1 MRFPFLA
8 SFCALLL
15 PLTAH
20 AQDLI
25 SVRGSTVVARAL
37 AVALPALEKAHNI
50 KINFVAETAGLD
62 LADKL
67 GREVFDIALYTRRI
81 SAQETALRPDKRFVE
96 TLIGRQAVVIV
107 VPDQIWNSGL
117 RALTKEQF
125 RGIYEG
131 DIKNWK
137 EVGGPD
143 RPITYFNREAGR
155 GIWDLYMIF
164 LYGDVRRAP
173 LSKADTLNDA
183 NEIRNAVEFNGGSI
197 SILEHGELKGE
208 HIHALG
214 VKLED
219 GTVVDPTPDNIA
231 VGKYELSRPLYI
243 VTGKNPTGKIRELIE
258 FMLDKE
264 GQECV
269 AKAGHLPLSA
279 FDKKR

>member
-1 MRFPFLA
+1 MAFSA
-8 SFCALLL
+8 Q
-15 PLTAH
+15 

-25 SVRGSTVVARAL
+25 SIRGSTVVARAL
-37 AVALPALEKAHNI
+37 AVAAPALEKDLGI
-50 KINFVAETAGLD
+50 KLNFVAETAGIE

-67 GREVFDIALYTRRI
+67 GREVFDIALYTRRV
-81 SAQETALRPDKRFVE
+81 SAQESALRPDKKFTE
-96 TLIGRQAVVIV
+96 SLIGRQAVLIV

-125 RGIYEG
+125 RSIYEG
-131 DIKNWK
+131 DVKNWK
-137 EVGGPD
+137 QVGGPD
-143 RPITYFNREAGR
+143 RPVVYFNREAGR

-173 LSKADTLNDA
+173 LSKAEVLNDA
-183 NEIRNAVEFNGGSI
+183 NEIRTAVEFNGGSL
-197 SILEHGELKGE
+197 SILEYGEMKGE

-219 GTVVDPTPDNIA
+219 GTIVEPTPENIA
-231 VGKYELSRPLYI
+231 VGKYELSRPLYL
-243 VTGKNPTGKIRELIE
+243 VTGKNPTGKIREMIE
-258 FMLDKE
+258 YMLSKE